1 MPGEVRS
8 VALLGTG
15 IMGAPMARNLA
26 DAGLTVRAWNRTRE
40 KARPLAD
47 HGIEIA
53 DTPAGAVGAADA
65 VLTMVAD
72 VEAVREVMMGR
83 DGALAALT
91 PGSVWL
97 QMSTIG
103 LAGTEEMQALAA
115 DAGLEFVDAPVTGSR
130 EPAERG
136 ELLVFA
142 SGPAAALGRSR
153 PVFAALGSRTFEL
166 GEAGRGS
173 RMKLV
178 MNSWILALTTGLA
191 ESIALA
197 EELSLDP
204 AEFLAILDGSPM
216 GPAYAQLKGK
226 AMVNRSFEPSFP
238 LGHAVKDARL
248 VLEAVADDR
257 LELPLV
263 RSVAQRFAEA
273 AAQGHAEEDMA
284 AVYHA
289 YARDRAERSRRG

>member
-8 VALLGTG
+8 VAVLGTG
-15 IMGAPMARNLA
+15 IMGSPMARNLA
-26 DAGLTVRAWNRTRE
+26 GAGLAVRAWNRTRE
-40 KARPLAD
+40 KAEPLAD
-47 HGIEIA
+47 HGVEIT
-53 DTPAGAVGAADA
+53 DTPAGAAGAADA

-72 VEAVREVMMGR
+72 VEAVRDVMMGR
-83 DGALAALT
+83 DGALAALA
-91 PGSVWL
+91 PESIWL

-103 LAGTEEMQALAA
+103 LAGTEEMKTLAA
-115 DAGLEFVDAPVTGSR
+115 DAGLEFVDAPVTGTK

-136 ELLVFA
+136 ELMVFA
-142 SGPAAALGRSR
+142 SGSAGALARSR
-153 PVFAALGSRTFEL
+153 PVFAAVGSRTFEL

-178 MNSWILALTTGLA
+178 MNNWIVALTTGLA

-226 AMVNRSFEPSFP
+226 AMVDRSFEPSFP
-238 LGHAVKDARL
+238 LRHAAKDARL
-248 VLEAVADDR
+248 VLEAVEDG
-257 LELPLV
+257 LELPVALAAA
-263 RSVAQRFAEA
+263 RSFAEA
-273 AAQGHAEEDMA
+273 AELGHAEEDMA
-284 AVYHA
+284 AVYEA
-289 YARDRAERSRRG
+289 YARDRGERSRHR

>member
-8 VALLGTG
+8 VAVLGTG
-15 IMGAPMARNLA
+15 IMGAPMVRNLA
-26 DAGLTVRAWNRTRE
+26 RAGLVVRAWNRTRE
-40 KARPLAD
+40 KSEPLGD
-47 HGIEIA
+47 HGVEIT
-53 DTPAGAVGAADA
+53 DTPAGAAGGADV

-72 VEAVREVMMGR
+72 VEAVRQVMVGR

-91 PGSVWL
+91 PESVWI

-103 LAGTEEMQALAA
+103 LAGTEEMQTLAA
-115 DAGLEFVDAPVTGSR
+115 DAGLEFVDAPVTGTK

-142 SGPAAALGRSR
+142 SGSAAALARSR
-153 PVFAALGSRTFEL
+153 PVFAAVGSRTFEL

-178 MNSWILALTTGLA
+178 VNSWILALTTGLA
-191 ESIALA
+191 EAIALA

-216 GPAYAQLKGK
+216 GPAYAQLKGS
-226 AMVNRSFEPSFP
+226 AMIDRSFEPSFP
-238 LGHAVKDARL
+238 LGHAAKDARL
-248 VLEAVADDR
+248 VLEAVESDG
-257 LELPLV
+257 LELPVALAAA
-263 RSVAQRFAEA
+263 RSFAEA
-273 AAQGHAEEDMA
+273 AELGHAEEDMA
-284 AVYHA
+284 AVYEA
-289 YARDRAERSRRG
+289 YARRRAEGSRHR